1 MIRTAAVVLSLTFA
15 AGPTVAQTRFPAAAQ
30 AALSE
35 PEAAA
40 LADGIYGELLC
51 VIILSESMRFFEA
64 YDDLA
69 AADDLVAD
77 LERFVAA
84 LDARVA
90 AGEAT
95 VTELQAEAARQHS
108 YRDAE
113 YWYLSDIPMC
123 SSSGR
128 WPGFR

>member
-1 MIRTAAVVLSLTFA
+1 MIRIAAIVVSLAFIA
-15 AGPTVAQTRFPAAAQ
+15 EPVAAQTRFPAAAQ

-35 PEAAA
+35 PEPAA

-51 VIILSESMRFFEA
+51 VIILSDSMRFFEA
-64 YDDLA
+64 HDDIA
-69 AADDLVAD
+69 AADDLVPD

-95 VTELQAEAARQHS
+95 VEELQTEAALQHS